1 MADSPMSDPARDRM
15 LHGPLGWTVLRFGAP
30 LAAAM
35 VLQVVFNLVDQYIIA
50 RLPPVISDASLDALG
65 ICDMVAALGTILSYG
80 VSSATATLVAQA
92 RGRGDQREVAEIAW
106 GSVGLVTVLGLAFGA
121 VAIVGADVIVHGLL
135 GAKGLVRALAAG
147 YLRVIVGG
155 IVTVFVMF
163 QVTAVQRAMGR
174 SKLPLAV
181 FASGNILNLFLA
193 VLLVYGPGPAPA
205 IFSWGPPIA
214 AALGLPRW
222 GVVGAAWA
230 TVIARAVVMVPPL
243 WLLRRSLAVS
253 LHRVPFFPSSA
264 VRRRIVGLAWPTS
277 TQFSVRIAAVL
288 LVIALVHHFFT
299 TPGNS
304 DAGTA
309 YALCLRMETMA
320 LFVSMGWGGAAQT
333 LVGTNIG
340 AGLYARARRAAW
352 ITGAYNVASM
362 LLLAALFIGAGEYFL
377 RFFTTQD
384 VIVRRAQDYL
394 AVVGPSYTAFGLAIV
409 LGNALVGAGSTRLA
423 LRIDLVLVLAVQFPL
438 MLVVTALLHAPPSG
452 LWAAVVAVNIVSALV
467 YTVVAR
473 RGASWHSPAV

>member
-1 MADSPMSDPARDRM
+1 MTEFDHFLGTRPVSAQHGFDLNALSDWLLQKLPGFV
-15 LHGPLGWTVLRFGAP
+15 GPL
-30 LAAAM
+30 
-35 VLQVVFNLVDQYIIA
+35 
-50 RLPPVISDASLDALG
+50 
-65 ICDMVAALGTILSYG
+65 
-80 VSSATATLVAQA
+80 
-92 RGRGDQREVAEIAW
+92 
-106 GSVGLVTVLGLAFGA
+106 
-121 VAIVGADVIVHGLL
+121 
-135 GAKGLVRALAAG
+135 
-147 YLRVIVGG
+147 
-155 IVTVFVMF
+155 TVFVMF
-163 QVTAVQRAMGR
+163 QVTAVQRSMGQ

-181 FASGNILNLFLA
+181 FAAGNVLNLLLA

-230 TVIARAVVMVPPL
+230 TVIARAVVMVIPL
-243 WLLRRSLAVS
+243 LLLRRSLGVGA
-253 LHRVPFFPSSA
+253 HRAPLLPSRP
-264 VRRRIVGLAWPTS
+264 VLRRIVSLAWPTS
-277 TQFSVRIAAVL
+277 TQFTVRIAAVL

-333 LVGTNIG
+333 LVGTNVG
-340 AGLYARARRAAW
+340 AGLYDRARRAAW

-362 LLLAALFIGAGEYFL
+362 LILAVLFIGGGEHFL

-384 VIVRRAQDYL
+384 AIVRRAQDYL
-394 AVVGPSYTAFGLAIV
+394 AWVGPSYTAFGFAIV

-438 MLVVTALLHAPPSG
+438 MLIVTAGLHAPPSG
-452 LWAAVVAVNIVSALV
+452 LWATVVAVNVVGALV
-467 YTVVAR
+467 YSFVAR
-473 RGASWHSPAV
+473 RGSSWRSAIA